1 MGIYTDTIQDYYYEI
16 YEKKKGDYEN
26 GLSEY
31 CNKGFNWRSTA
42 LIC

>member
-16 YEKKKGDYEN
+16 YEKKGDYEN